1 MRMMDGE
8 WEGSSSSANGL
19 AANYSCL
26 DLLGRKREESTEI
39 ISYRIQ
45 KLLLDYI
52 KESWLR
58 VTSDVTTE
66 PATREGERTI
76 RSVCVGT
83 SFPETEWKAAQMV
96 RAQVL
101 VRGCARLSRAEGS
114 D

>member
-45 KLLLDYI
+45 VLLLDYI
-52 KESWLR
+52 KES
-58 VTSDVTTE
+58 
-66 PATREGERTI
+66 
-76 RSVCVGT
+76 
-83 SFPETEWKAAQMV
+83 
-96 RAQVL
+96 
-101 VRGCARLSRAEGS
+101 
-114 D
+114 